1 MEFRHLFSDLN
12 RSSQGE
18 AAAIKRTG
26 CEWPGAK
33 RSGDSLL
40 TIMKYTIGTR
50 AVAARNLLHFNIN
63 DLNKGAV

>member
-33 RSGDSLL
+33 RSCGDSLL
-40 TIMKYTIGTR
+40 TMM
-50 AVAARNLLHFNIN
+50 AARILLHFNIN

>member
-12 RSSQGE
+12 RSSQGG

-40 TIMKYTIGTR
+40 TMM
-50 AVAARNLLHFNIN
+50 AARNLLHFNIN